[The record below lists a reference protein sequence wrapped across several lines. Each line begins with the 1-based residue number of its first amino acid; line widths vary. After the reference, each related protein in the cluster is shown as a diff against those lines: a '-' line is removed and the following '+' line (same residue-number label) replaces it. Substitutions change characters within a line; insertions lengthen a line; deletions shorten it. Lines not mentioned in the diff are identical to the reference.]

1 MVTKLSNTIEQFT
14 IDDYMIGNV
23 EITQQIIPFEVNDQ
37 VRVIVPNIEIDSEAH
52 YYLSDFENKRGAIRK
67 FADKPSWQ
75 YHIDFDGKIAIVYHH
90 EIKYW

>member
-14 IDDYMIGNV
+14 IDDYMIGGV

-37 VRVIVPNIEIDSEAH
+37 VRVTVPDINVDSEAH
-52 YYLSDFENKRGAIRK
+52 YYLSDFKGKRGAVLR
-67 FADKPSWQ
+67 FLDKPSWQ
-75 YHIDFDGKIAIVYHH
+75 YCIDFDGKEAIVYHH